1 MNKVVLATVALVS
14 FLIFFW
20 YAKNNS
26 IHVSEYVDE
35 SIITPESKNR
45 DKNIIKIVEKINQK
59 NQNIKTLAV
68 DSMPMRVSTGGAT
81 YKLNGNLL
89 YEKEKNFRLKVHHR
103 LTGLEMDIGSNNS
116 EFWFWSKRMQPP
128 ALYFSPHDKLGTTNL
143 KTPLNPAWMIES
155 LNIGLV
161 DTKNI
166 AQTSQ
171 KGNLCFTYE
180 PRTSA
185 LGDPVTMIA
194 VYDLKNLCVVGRN
207 LIDED
212 GNKIITT
219 SYEGDT
225 MNTLWHNEGI
235 IMEWNMATK
244 QVNPDVDRKIFV
256 LPDYKKKIDLSK

>member
-1 MNKVVLATVALVS
+1 MNKVVLATVALAG
-14 FLIFFW
+14 FLMFFW

-26 IHVSEYVDE
+26 IHVPEYVDE
-35 SIITPESKNR
+35 SIISPESKNR
-45 DKNIIKIVEKINQK
+45 DKNIIKLVEKINQK
-59 NQNIKTLAV
+59 NQIIKTLTV
-68 DSMPMRVSTGGAT
+68 ESMPMRVSTGGAT
-81 YKLNGNLL
+81 YKLTGNLL
-89 YEKEKNFRLKVHHR
+89 YEKDKNFRLKVYHR
-103 LTGLEMDIGSNNS
+103 LTGMEMDIGSNQK

-143 KTPLNPAWMIES
+143 KAPLNPAWMIES

-171 KGNLCFTYE
+171 KGTLCYTYE

-194 VYDLKNLCVVGRN
+194 VYDIENLCLVSRN

-219 SYEGDT
+219 SYDGET
-225 MNTLWHNEGI
+225 MNTLWHEEDI
-235 IMEWNMATK
+235 RMEWNLALK
-244 QVNPDVDRKIFV
+244 QVNSELDRQMFV
-256 LPDYKKKIDLSK
+256 MPDYKKKVDLSK